1 MNEKEQLDMELD
13 DILKEFAQQPETEE
27 EQEISAQSEEMEAFL
42 EEQHEADVQ
51 AEALREELSV
61 LQAKVADMGDTIRLD
76 TIAAVLGSQS
86 AADAVEKTREQEEN
100 TEEVPTMP
108 AGQDEKQEPYSE
120 GWEPEYEQ
128 PIGEYVP
135 PRPIQFHP
143 PSRLRELKRQLVA
156 GPERRYYELSGMG
169 LGRLQGAIFL
179 SLLVFAMSA
188 GATALHAAGYVSDN
202 RIKLMVFGQFFA
214 LLLSALLGRQQILSG
229 IGDVF
234 HLRFSLNSTLIF
246 TFIAC
251 VVDGLFCLR
260 ELRVPCCAAFCL
272 QITMSLWASYHRR
285 VTEMG
290 QMDTMRKAIRLDSI
304 VPQPDYY
311 EGHPGLLRGEGQVDD
326 FMQTYDQCP
335 TTEKALSVYAL
346 VALLISIAAGATAGI
361 LHGSVS
367 FGAQVLAASLLA
379 AVPVSTFISQTRPA
393 AILEKRLHRV
403 GAVLCGW
410 QGVRAMCGKVFF
422 PLGHEDLFPAGSFDL
437 NGVKFYGDR
446 DPDEVVAYAAAL
458 IRADG
463 GGLVPLFEYLLD
475 SRNGRHYDAEKLR
488 AYTGG
493 IGGEIED
500 ESVLVGTSDFLKAM
514 GVDIP
519 QGIRVSQAVYV
530 AIDGELCGLVA
541 VSYAKD
547 KATAAG
553 LGVLCAARKL
563 WPVLISGD
571 FLLTEGFL
579 RSRLNVNTRRM
590 RFPERSVRQTL
601 SEKEPD
607 DEQQAAALV
616 TETGLAPL
624 AYVVAGARSLRTAAI
639 MGVVIH
645 MIGGIVG
652 LLMMVA
658 LAVLGAQHL
667 LTPSNMLL
675 YQLVWLVPGLLLT
688 EWTRAV

>member
-1 MNEKEQLDMELD
+1 MNEKEQQDMNLD
-13 DILKEFAQQPETEE
+13 DILKEFSQQPETEE

-42 EEQHEADVQ
+42 EEQQEADEQ
-51 AEALREELSV
+51 AESIREELSA

-76 TIAAVLGSQS
+76 TIAAVLGSQ
-86 AADAVEKTREQEEN
+86 AAAVGQEKIWEQ
-100 TEEVPTMP
+100 
-108 AGQDEKQEPYSE
+108 AQSIDDEPEQVAAEGEAEEPYSD

-128 PIGEYVP
+128 PIGDYVP

-169 LGRLQGAIFL
+169 VGKLQGAIFL

-188 GATALHAAGYVSDN
+188 GATALYAAGHVSDN

-214 LLLSALLGRQQILSG
+214 LLLSALLGRGQILSG
-229 IGDVF
+229 IADIF

-246 TFIAC
+246 TFVAC

-285 VTEMG
+285 TTEMG
-290 QMDTMRKAIRLDSI
+290 QMDTMRKAIRLDSL
-304 VPQPDYY
+304 VPCPGYY
-311 EGHPGLLRGEGQVDD
+311 EGRPGLLRGEGQVDD
-326 FMQTYDQCP
+326 FMLTYNQCP
-335 TTEKALSVYAL
+335 ATEKVLSVYAL
-346 VALLISIAAGATAGI
+346 VALLVSIASGTAAGI
-361 LHGSVS
+361 LHGSVA
-367 FGAQVLAASLLA
+367 FGTQVLAAALLA
-379 AVPVSTFISQTRPA
+379 ALPVSTFISQTRPA
-393 AILEKRLHRV
+393 AILEKRLHRI

-410 QGVRAMCGKVFF
+410 QGVRAMCGKLYF
-422 PLGHEDLFPAGSFDL
+422 PVGHEDLFPAGSFDL

-446 DPDEVVAYAAAL
+446 DPDEVVAYATAL

-475 SRNGRHYDAEKLR
+475 SRNGRHYDAQKVR

-514 GVDIP
+514 GVEIP

-541 VSYAKD
+541 ISYAKD

-553 LGVLCAARKL
+553 LSVLCSAGNL
-563 WPVLISGD
+563 WPVLTGGD
-571 FLLTEGFL
+571 FLLTESFL
-579 RSRLNVNTRRM
+579 RSRFNVNTRRM
-590 RFPERSVRQTL
+590 KFPERSVRQTL

-607 DEQQAAALV
+607 EEQQVAALV

-624 AYVVAGARSLRTAAI
+624 AYVVAGARSLHTASI

-658 LAVLGAQHL
+658 LAILGAQHL

-688 EWTRAV
+688 EWTRSV